1 MPNFEQFPHDET
13 SGSENPEH
21 EAEDAAGVG
30 RRLSGF
36 VSRWR
41 DRALAIALVAG
52 AVGAVVKR
60 RAEFEPA
67 GRASEV
73 SMSQKELTALDPE
86 ASMERVRLILET
98 LPRGFVA
105 GEIVSI
111 RFRDERMPIDETYG
125 LPKSE
130 AAGTAES
137 VMVAEGAIITFWKGM
152 KGASS
157 EEIWNGTILHEVAHA
172 NDWETDRNLDA
183 DDREE
188 LKRRVFERV
197 QAGDRYRS
205 SYVESI
211 SNPVPQLELET
222 KAKEYWG
229 EIVEAWLSG
238 ELQDPSSPDFALV
251 QEYVAKNDPGFDRDA
266 ALAARQ
272 QVLHDMKIEKGAA
285 AYRRLPQG
293 ERDGTEAWVT
303 RRAKIATEGADL
315 ALQREGRKAL
325 VGALERLG
333 TSDARRIHLMKLLEY
348 YGARDEVF
356 ESRLAPDGYG
366 VIENNALV
374 DLAEAY
380 DRFKDGEEAFGPDAG
395 MARAELDEIIA
406 STGIWIG
413 QGEHA
418 VVLQPGERDA
428 LGWTR
433 GDTWSEHMLAD
444 LVGWHEAKQDVVQEY
459 LDRATFEMPEE
470 EEDAEDT
477 EGDEE

>member
-1 MPNFEQFPHDET
+1 MPNFEQFPHDEA
-13 SGSENPEH
+13 SGAENPAN
-21 EAEDAAGVG
+21 EAEDAASVG

-41 DRALAIALVAG
+41 DRALATALIAG
-52 AVGAVVKR
+52 AVGTVVKR

-86 ASMERVRLILET
+86 ASTERVRLVLET

-111 RFRDERMPIDETYG
+111 RFRDERMPVGETYG

-137 VMVAEGAIITFWKGM
+137 VMVAEGTIITFWKGM

-183 DDREE
+183 DERKD
-188 LKRRVFERV
+188 LKRRVLERV
-197 QAGDRYRS
+197 QAGDRHRS

-211 SNPVPQLELET
+211 NNPIPQMELEI

-266 ALAARQ
+266 ALAARLH
-272 QVLHDMKIEKGAA
+272 VLHDMKIEKGVAS
-285 AYRRLPQG
+285 YRKMPQE
-293 ERDGTEAWVT
+293 ERDGVEAWVT
-303 RRAKIATEGADL
+303 GRAKIEAEGADL
-315 ALQREGRKAL
+315 ALQREGRKAF
-325 VGALERLG
+325 VEALRRLG
-333 TSDARRIHLMKLLEY
+333 TTPARKQHLMALMGY
-348 YGARDEVF
+348 YECRDKVY
-356 ESRLAPDGYG
+356 ESRLAADDYG

-380 DRFKDGEEAFGPDAG
+380 DWLKKGEAAFGPDAG
-395 MARAELDEIIA
+395 MARSELDGILET
-406 STGIWIG
+406 TGIWVG
-413 QGEHA
+413 GETRP
-418 VVLQPGERDA
+418 VVLQSGERKS
-428 LGWTR
+428 LGWERDEWT
-433 GDTWSEHMLAD
+433 SLLLAD
-444 LVGWHEAKQDVVQEY
+444 LTGWHEAEQDVVQEY
-459 LDRATFEMPEE
+459 LDRAAAFESP
-470 EEDAEDT
+470 EEDAEDSE
-477 EGDEE
+477 EGEE